1 MRAVRNTTE
10 LLILEGASPLFRP
23 FFLGGLGLLVL
34 GATLLI
40 GGPLLGRA
48 AGGSPPGA
56 DDAVP
61 IAGLGVFLATFGF
74 FVAVVPLAGRFPY
87 RREIIVDRA
96 AGRFV
101 RRDRTLL
108 RLRQESYPL
117 DEVRGIEVEE
127 ARHVDGDP
135 YFSLLLL
142 LESGE
147 SATLDRFT
155 DRTTAGLVARLIRDH
170 LGPAICPER
179 DRAGRPDG

>member
-1 MRAVRNTTE
+1 
-10 LLILEGASPLFRP
+10 LILEGASPLFRP

-34 GATLLI
+34 GAFLLI
-40 GGPLLGRA
+40 GGPLLGRTTV
-48 AGGSPPGA
+48 GSPTGA
-56 DDAVP
+56 GDEVP
-61 IAGLGVFLATFGF
+61 IAGLGAFLATFGF
-74 FVAVVPLAGRFPY
+74 FVAIVPVAGRFPY
-87 RREIIVDRA
+87 RKEIIVDRA

-117 DEVRGIEVEE
+117 DEVRGVEVEE

-147 SATLDRFT
+147 SATLDRFA
-155 DRTTAGLVARLIRDH
+155 DRTAAGTAARLICEH
-170 LGPAICPER
+170 LGPIRSAEPKWH
-179 DRAGRPDG
+179 DPLKD